1 VSPGNE
7 GSPHTREGPP
17 LNITDLPS
25 PIAKCLFVSLLR
37 PCVIVLRSFLQ
48 SFIVFGRSS
57 KRGVFIKGALGDC
70 LMKGFMMEGPG
81 E

>member
-7 GSPHTREGPP
+7 GSPHTRQGPP
-17 LNITDLPS
+17 LSITGLPS
-25 PIAKCLFVSLLR
+25 PIAKCLSVNLLR

-48 SFIVFGRSS
+48 SFQVVGRSS
-57 KRGVFIKGALGDC
+57 KREVFLKGALGDC
-70 LMKGFMMEGPG
+70 LMKRFMVEGLG